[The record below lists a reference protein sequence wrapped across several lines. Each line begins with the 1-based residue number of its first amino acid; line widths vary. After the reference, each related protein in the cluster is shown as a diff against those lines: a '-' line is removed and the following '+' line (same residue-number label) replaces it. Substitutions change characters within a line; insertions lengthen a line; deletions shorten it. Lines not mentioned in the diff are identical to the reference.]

1 MLDEFKKFA
10 LRGNVVDL
18 AVGVI
23 IGGAFGKI
31 VTSLVNDI
39 IMPVLGVIT
48 GNINLTALKWT
59 ISEDKEGT
67 EALSIN
73 YGQFLQTTLDFLLV
87 AFSIFMVIKL
97 INSVRKK
104 EEEKP
109 KLPEPSKEELI
120 LSEIRDILK
129 SQNK

>member
-31 VTSLVNDI
+31 VTSLVSDI

-48 GNINLTALKWT
+48 GRINLTALKWT
-59 ISEDKEGT
+59 ISEGKEGA

-87 AFSIFMVIKL
+87 AFSIFMVVKL
-97 INSVRKK
+97 INSMRKK

-109 KLPEPSKEELI
+109 ELPEPSKEELI

>member
-31 VTSLVNDI
+31 VTSLVNDL

-48 GNINLTALKWT
+48 GNVNLAALKWT
-59 ISEDKEGT
+59 ISQATEGT
-67 EALSIN
+67 EELSIN
-73 YGQFLQTTLDFLLV
+73 YGQFLQSMLDFILV
-87 AFSIFMVIKL
+87 AFSIFMIVKL
-97 INSVRKK
+97 INNIRKK

-109 KLPEPSKEELI
+109 TLPPKPSNEELV
-120 LSEIRDILK
+120 LTEIRDILK
-129 SQNK
+129 SQK